1 MAIIKNIW
9 LRGSKQRLG
18 GAVTYMLAGQQVTR
32 ELAANVKNPR
42 TPAQMQQRVKLAS
55 LVNFY
60 RSMRSWAKVGAF
72 SNKKQTWS
80 DYNAFVSANI
90 STTPAYLTKQ
100 QAQAGCSVVAPYIIS
115 RGVLPRVQTTLDIG
129 GGDFSTDI
137 YIGEID
143 DIASVTLGELSQA
156 IISNNNGINNGD
168 QISCISVIQRTSDS
182 GPFVIQRAY
191 ELTLDTA
198 SSEDM
203 SNDDKYGWLGSIA
216 ETGGNYVLAHPA
228 EEANMGCAFIISR
241 KQGGKILTGDAQLA
255 LTTTATNFLSS
266 YRTLDQL
273 NAAIASY
280 GQGDSNFLDPNTR
293 GGSSESAALSLQ
305 ILSVTM
311 ANKTYS
317 QNDAIGSKPASLDA
331 IYIGTSVVLDAATVD
346 EVIIKNQSGDHIS
359 YFDEF
364 FSIDAGKLK
373 ITISPEAQTEIL
385 NGWFNI
391 STIEVNAG
399 DTSASFKFSKNGG
412 QADPGDV
419 TP

>member
-1 MAIIKNIW
+1 MSIVKNVW
-9 LRGSKQRLG
+9 LRGMKKRLG
-18 GAVTYMLAGQQVTR
+18 GAVTYMMAGQQITR

-60 RSMRSWAKVGAF
+60 RSMRQWAKVGAF

-100 QAQAGCSVVAPYIIS
+100 QAQAGCSVVAPYVIS
-115 RGVLPRVQTTLDIG
+115 RGVLPRVQTTFKQTINAFL
-129 GGDFSTDI
+129 SNI
-137 YIGEID
+137 YVENDD
-143 DIASVTLGELSQA
+143 DISTLTLGELSA
-156 IISNNNGINNGD
+156 SIIGSNNGINNGD
-168 QISCISVIQRTSDS
+168 QISIISVIQRTSDT

-191 ELTLDTA
+191 EMTLNTG
-198 SSEDM
+198 SSTPMKEIL
-203 SNDDKYGWLGSIA
+203 SNDILFAYEDA
-216 ETGGNYVLAHPA
+216 TGGYLLSHTA

-280 GQGDSNFLDPNTR
+280 GQGDSNFLDPTTR
-293 GGSSESAALSLQ
+293 GGSSESAALNLQ
-305 ILSVTM
+305 ILSVTIGG
-311 ANKTYS
+311 KTYS
-317 QNDAIGSKPASLDA
+317 QNDAIGSKPSNLGE
-331 IYIGTSVVLDAATVD
+331 IYIGTSVVLDAAKVD
-346 EVIIKNQSGDHIS
+346 EVKFKDKSDKIITSITGGFAIQSGLLKVGT
-359 YFDEF
+359 
-364 FSIDAGKLK
+364 DAEQG
-373 ITISPEAQTEIL
+373 TAIL
-385 NGWFNI
+385 NGWN
-391 STIEVNAG
+391 SLETIEVNAG
-399 DTSASFKFSKNGG
+399 DASASFSFNNNGG